1 MFLRKLCSTR
11 APGAVVLVRALVGCV
26 FLCEGILK
34 FMQPEALGAGRF
46 AHIGI
51 PAPEILGPFVGS
63 VEIVAGAFVLLG
75 LLTRPAALALFINIS
90 VAILSTKV
98 PILLGHAFGPF
109 SLPKM
114 SSYGF
119 WPMAHEARTDFCLLL
134 GCLFLLIVGAGAIS
148 FDALIGGGK
157 RSANDAR

>member
-1 MFLRKLCSTR
+1 MLKRWMCGTK
-11 APGAVVLVRALVGCV
+11 AGAAVVLVRLLVGCV

-46 AHIGI
+46 ARIGI
-51 PAPEILGPFVGS
+51 PWPDALGPFVGGIE
-63 VEIVAGAFVLLG
+63 VVAGSLVILG

-90 VAILSTKV
+90 VAIISTKL
-98 PILLGHAFGPF
+98 PILLGHGFGPF

-119 WPMAHEARTDFCLLL
+119 WAMAHEARTDFCMWL
-134 GCLFLLIVGAGAIS
+134 GCLFLLIVGAGAMSI
-148 FDALIGGGK
+148 DALIFRKG
-157 RSANDAR
+157 RAANGS